1 MNKNDS
7 KNEHRNVNATLKSSL
22 ISKHILSD
30 INTATYSWTKLLIPL
45 LKLLMHSSI
54 FFTLIIISNQNKA
67 GSE

>member
-30 INTATYSWTKLLIPL
+30 INTATYS
-45 LKLLMHSSI
+45 
-54 FFTLIIISNQNKA
+54 
-67 GSE
+67 